1 MRWRLIQTY
10 RSVPEKS
17 ELFPQKACYLD
28 VWADTLSHM
37 KTTVQIP
44 DTLLEQ
50 AKRLASQ
57 EHTTVRALMEEG
69 LRRLIAERKRA
80 KPFKL
85 RKVSFRGN
93 GLQPQMA
100 GADWR
105 QIRDTAYEGR
115 GA

>member
-1 MRWRLIQTY
+1 
-10 RSVPEKS
+10 V
-17 ELFPQKACYLD
+17 
-28 VWADTLSHM
+28 
-37 KTTVQIP
+37 KTTVEIP
-44 DTLLEQ
+44 NSLLGQ

-69 LRRLIAERKRA
+69 LRRLIAERKA
-80 KPFKL
+80 GKPFKL

-100 GADWR
+100 GASWQ
-105 QIRDTAYEGR
+105 QIRDAAYQGR